1 MCIIYAS
8 FAVALGS
15 DVEGGS
21 PDGPEYALSI
31 PASESQPAPHIA
43 VPPNRGVDVSV
54 TIDNSHRLC
63 SPATIL
69 ADHPVNTV
77 DGVARWRTAVRD
89 RVLTEL
95 DAFLR
100 ENRIGAVQEI
110 AVDDIAR
117 RYVAGGKCLR
127 STFMYIGWLCGEAPD
142 AAALRAAA
150 ALELVHAF
158 AMIQD
163 DVMDESELRRGAPT
177 GHVAFADAHR
187 NRRMPGD
194 AGRFGESA
202 AVLLGDICLVWADK
216 MLRESGIRP
225 DCLYRVW
232 PRFDEMRIELA
243 VGQFGDLLNDVRTEP
258 DFGQVL
264 ALARAKSGNYTVRRP
279 LELGAAMAGC
289 DESTLSALSRYGRA
303 VGEAFQMRDDLLGV
317 FGTPDATGKPGDGD
331 LTQHKATT
339 VVIAARQLADPAARR
354 ELDTLLSAPVVDAGA
369 TDRLRA
375 LITDSGAPARIE
387 AMISDRVGEA
397 RRTIESTTL
406 PEPMRRVLDGMGLI
420 CVTRHP

>member
-1 MCIIYAS
+1 MTA
-8 FAVALGS
+8 
-15 DVEGGS
+15 
-21 PDGPEYALSI
+21 
-31 PASESQPAPHIA
+31 
-43 VPPNRGVDVSV
+43 
-54 TIDNSHRLC
+54 TIEKLHRLH

-69 ADHPVNTV
+69 ADHSVNTTE
-77 DGVARWRTAVRD
+77 GVARWRAAVRD

-95 DAFLR
+95 DTFLR
-100 ENRIGAVQEI
+100 RNRIGSVRGI

-163 DVMDESELRRGAPT
+163 DVMDESALRRGAPT
-177 GHVAFADAHR
+177 GQIAFAEAHR
-187 NRRMPGD
+187 ARRMPGD
-194 AGRFGESA
+194 PARFGESA

-216 MLRESGIRP
+216 MLRDSGIHP
-225 DCLYRVW
+225 DSLERVW
-232 PRFDEMRIELA
+232 PRFDAMRIELA
-243 VGQFGDLLNDVRTEP
+243 VGQLGDLLNDVRTEP

-264 ALARAKSGNYTVRRP
+264 VVARAKSGNYTVRRP

-289 DESTLSALSRYGRA
+289 DEPLLSALSRYGRV

-317 FGTPDATGKPGDGD
+317 FGTADATGKPGDGD

-339 VVIAARQLADPAARR
+339 VVIAAQQLAEPAARR
-354 ELDTLLSAPVVDAGA
+354 ELDTLLSAPIVDADA
-369 TDRLRA
+369 TERLRA
-375 LITDSGAPARIE
+375 LITASGATDRIE
-387 AMISDRVGEA
+387 AMIGDRIGEA
-397 RRTIESTTL
+397 RRIVESAAL
-406 PEPMRRVLDGMGLI
+406 PEPVRRVLDGMGHI
-420 CVTRHP
+420 CTTQQS